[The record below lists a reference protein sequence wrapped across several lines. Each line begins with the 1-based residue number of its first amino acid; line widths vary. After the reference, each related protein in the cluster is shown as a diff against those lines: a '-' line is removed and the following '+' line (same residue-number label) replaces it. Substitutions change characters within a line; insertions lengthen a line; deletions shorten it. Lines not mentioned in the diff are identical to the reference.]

1 MKGITAVVLM
11 GSNFSSQLYCLISH
25 KGNEN
30 KGNDH
35 QKEKLTRGTPLFS
48 LSAPKEMYK
57 DWYGEYA

>member
-1 MKGITAVVLM
+1 M
-11 GSNFSSQLYCLISH
+11 GSNFSLQLYCLISH